1 MRSLKASGLGNLT
14 TLEMNIHD
22 DNPDESN
29 KKDCDDR
36 KNDVA
41 AVAAVNKGIDD
52 NVNENGKIFI
62 FTFGRLDDNF
72 DDDKSFIA
80 DAIGRLMRG

>member
-1 MRSLKASGLGNLT
+1 
-14 TLEMNIHD
+14 MNILD
-22 DNPDESN
+22 DNPDES
-29 KKDCDDR
+29 DCDDR